1 MFNQTNPRILVVMG
15 SDSDL
20 PVMTHCL
27 TTLDQFGVSYDV
39 SICSAHRTPDQCATL
54 AREAAARGV
63 SVIIAAAG
71 GAAHLAGVI
80 AAHTILPVIAVPIA
94 STPLAGFDSLL
105 SMVQMPPGIPVAT
118 VAVGEFGAT
127 NSAILAVQILA
138 IADPEMKQR
147 LLQHKVDMAAKVQE
161 KNGKLTAK
169 LLEKG
174 KPSGSGPAKA

>member
-1 MFNQTNPRILVVMG
+1 MYNRSNPRVLVMMG

-20 PVMTHCL
+20 PVMTNCL
-27 TTLDQFGVSYDV
+27 NTLDQFSVEYDV
-39 SICSAHRTPDQCATL
+39 IVCSAHRTPDQCAAL
-54 AREAAARGV
+54 AREAADRGI

-127 NSAILAVQILA
+127 NAAILAAQI
-138 IADPEMKQR
+138 IALGDPIMKQR
-147 LLQHKVDMAAKVQE
+147 LLQQKSDMATKVQE
-161 KNGKLTAK
+161 KNAK
-169 LLEKG
+169 LAASLLHKQQG
-174 KPSGSGPAKA
+174 RQATP